1 MNITFR
7 RRMAALTDHAID
19 AATFALAVGFGIYI
33 ALFGK
38 ASFLHSVRSPE
49 FGLVD
54 LLTIAAGLFAST
66 RFGSRPAGLR
76 RLEGTLSHLWIA
88 ARQSAVATATITMP
102 SIVVGSSLL
111 ASQPFV
117 LGFASSLV
125 VLRFVARIAHQDV
138 MVWLRRRGR
147 NLRVALVVGS
157 GPRAARLIRDVEQH
171 PEYGY
176 LMLGFVD
183 DRVHHPMKHLEH
195 LGKIDELPRI
205 LHETRID
212 EVFVALPVRSH
223 YDQILRT
230 IELCEEQGI
239 AVHLPGN
246 FFQLEI
252 AHAKSSN
259 LATTPLIS
267 IVSSGPM
274 DGLPYLLK
282 RTFDRVTAAL
292 LVVLLS
298 PLLLAIAVAIRL
310 TMGSPILFRQARVG
324 FGRRVFTCYK
334 FRTMVNDAE
343 RQMHALEA
351 LNEADGPVFKIRND
365 PRVTPLGALLRRT
378 SLDEL
383 PQLFNVVRGDMSLVG
398 PRPLPLRD
406 VKRFDRKSLNRRF
419 SVWPGITCT
428 WQISGR
434 SELDFQDW
442 IALDLEYVDNWSF
455 SKDLQILFQ
464 TVGAVF
470 RGRGAY

>member
-1 MNITFR
+1 
-7 RRMAALTDHAID
+7 MAALSDHAID
-19 AATFALAVGFGIYI
+19 AATFAIAVCIGLYAARFDTTT
-33 ALFGK
+33 
-38 ASFLHSVRSPE
+38 FLHSVRAQNL
-49 FGLVD
+49 GLVD
-54 LLTIAAGLFAST
+54 VLTIAAGLLAST
-66 RFGSRPAGLR
+66 RFGSMPIGLR
-76 RLEGTLSHLWIA
+76 RLETSLAHLWIA
-88 ARQSAVATATITMP
+88 VRQAAVATATITMP
-102 SIVVGSSLL
+102 SIVFGSRLL
-111 ASQPFV
+111 ASQGFV
-117 LGFASSLV
+117 LGFACSLV
-125 VLRFVARIAHQDV
+125 ILRFVARIVHQDV
-138 MVWLRRRGR
+138 MVWLRGRGR
-147 NLRVALVVGS
+147 NLRISLVVGS
-157 GPRAARLIRDVEQH
+157 GPRAERLVRDLEQH

-176 LMLGFVD
+176 LVCGFVD
-183 DRVHHPMKHLEH
+183 DRVHHPVKHLEH

-212 EVFVALPVRSH
+212 EVFVTLPVRSH
-223 YDQILRT
+223 YDQILRA

-252 AHAKSSN
+252 ARAKSSS

-274 DGLPYLLK
+274 DGVPYLLK
-282 RTFDRVTAAL
+282 RTFDRLAAAAL
-292 LVVLLS
+292 IVLLA
-298 PLLLAIAVAIRL
+298 PVFLAIALAIRL

-324 FGRRVFTCYK
+324 FGRRVFTCFK
-334 FRTMVNDAE
+334 FRTMGIDAE
-343 RQMHALEA
+343 SRMRDLEA

-365 PRVTPLGALLRRT
+365 PRVTPVGAFLRRM

-428 WQISGR
+428 WQVSGR
-434 SELDFQDW
+434 SEMNFQEW
-442 IALDLEYVDNWSF
+442 IALDLEYVDTWSF
-455 SKDLQILFQ
+455 SNDMRILAR